1 MRRSRLRRPVPA
13 WWPAGEP
20 WPPRGRS
27 HRWRRERTG
36 PLRLVAFV
44 FALVLVLSAI
54 GALNLVSVLVGAPL
68 GVAPGQLP
76 PIAVAALAGLFLSV
90 ILMLAVRR
98 VGSTLTEIVDA
109 SSRVADGDYST
120 RIAEHGPPP
129 VRTVASAFN
138 AMAARLQTVD
148 TQRRELMA
156 DVAHEL
162 RTPLSVIQG
171 RLEGLLDGVYPRDD
185 ARLTQVLDETRLM
198 ARLVEDLRTL
208 AHAENGALGLRKEPT
223 DLAMLIRDAVASVAT
238 AADSRQLTVDL
249 PKELPV
255 LDLDPLRIR
264 QVLLNLLSNALH
276 HTPAGG
282 AVAVGARVSSEQIA
296 VTVADAGPGL
306 PAEEVARIFDRF
318 YRGAASGGSGL
329 GLTIARNLVLAH
341 GGTIRAE
348 SRAGAGT
355 VITFTLPR

>member
-1 MRRSRLRRPVPA
+1 
-13 WWPAGEP
+13 
-20 WPPRGRS
+20 
-27 HRWRRERTG
+27 
-36 PLRLVAFV
+36 V

-54 GALNLVSVLVGAPL
+54 GALNLVSVVLGAPL
-68 GVAPGQLP
+68 GAAPGQLP
-76 PIAVAALAGLFLSV
+76 PVAVAALAGLFLSM

-98 VGSTLTEIVDA
+98 VGSTLNAIVDA

-138 AMAARLQTVD
+138 TMATRLQALD

-162 RTPLSVIQG
+162 RTPLTVIQG

-185 ARLTQVLDETRLM
+185 ARLAQVLEETRLM

-223 DLAMLIRDAVASVAT
+223 DMAMLIRDAVASVAP
-238 AADSRQLTVDL
+238 AADSRQFTVDL
-249 PKELPV
+249 PEDLPA

-264 QVLLNLLSNALH
+264 QVLVNLLSNALH
-276 HTPAGG
+276 HTPAAG
-282 AVAVGARVSSEQIA
+282 AVTVTARVSSGEIA
-296 VTVADAGPGL
+296 VSVADAGPGM
-306 PAEEVARIFDRF
+306 PAEEVVRVFDRF
-318 YRGAASGGSGL
+318 YKGAASAGSGL
-329 GLTIARNLVLAH
+329 GLAIARNLVLAH
-341 GGTIRAE
+341 GGAIRAE

-355 VITFTLPR
+355 TVTFTLPR

>member
-1 MRRSRLRRPVPA
+1 
-13 WWPAGEP
+13 
-20 WPPRGRS
+20 
-27 HRWRRERTG
+27 
-36 PLRLVAFV
+36 
-44 FALVLVLSAI
+44 
-54 GALNLVSVLVGAPL
+54 
-68 GVAPGQLP
+68 
-76 PIAVAALAGLFLSV
+76 
-90 ILMLAVRR
+90 
-98 VGSTLTEIVDA
+98 
-109 SSRVADGDYST
+109 
-120 RIAEHGPPP
+120 
-129 VRTVASAFN
+129 
-138 AMAARLQTVD
+138 
-148 TQRRELMA
+148 MA
-156 DVAHEL
+156 DIAHEL

-185 ARLTQVLDETRLM
+185 ARLAQVLDETRLM

-223 DLAMLIRDAVASVAT
+223 DLAMLIRDAVASVAP
-238 AADSRQLTVDL
+238 AADSRQLSVDL
-249 PKELPV
+249 PQELPV

-282 AVAVGARVSSEQIA
+282 AVAVGARASSEQIV

-306 PAEEVARIFDRF
+306 PAEEVARIFERF
-318 YRGAASGGSGL
+318 YKGAASGGSGL